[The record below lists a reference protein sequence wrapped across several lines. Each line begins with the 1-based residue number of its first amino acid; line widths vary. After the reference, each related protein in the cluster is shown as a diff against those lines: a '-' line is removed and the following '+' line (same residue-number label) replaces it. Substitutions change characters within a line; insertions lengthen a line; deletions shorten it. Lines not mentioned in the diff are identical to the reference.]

1 MSELTALLADCPD
14 SVTATFNGASTPA
27 IYILRTVAED
37 GGGEL
42 SVNVQREHLI
52 IATDELP
59 GLKKKSLLVVV
70 RADGESFARS
80 VREVRPKDDDP
91 ALSYVSMEKP

>member
-1 MSELTALLADCPD
+1 MSEITEMLSDCPD
-14 SVTATFNGASTPA
+14 SVTATFNGVSTPA

-37 GGGEL
+37 GGGSL
-42 SVNVQREHLI
+42 SVNVQREHLV
-52 IATDELP
+52 IATDALP
-59 GLKKKSLLVVV
+59 GLKKKSFLAVT
-70 RADGESFARS
+70 RADGVSFSRS